1 MVMVQHTRR
10 LSLGTLAAGTLA
22 AMFWLGVGSSF
33 AQQATAPRPGA
44 PQPIAPRPI
53 TGSARITSEPARP
66 AGTRPQALAAPGQTL
81 AAPGQAPAPGGV
93 ADPRPVTRPVQ
104 QVPAPTGTPA
114 GTGRPAGQSGPPAG
128 PVTPAGPPQGF
139 PLPAAEQQRVDQVL
153 AYWEAKTSEI
163 VTFQTRFTRQNFDFV
178 FGEKDKPRTV
188 DKGIVRYSAPDKGE
202 MKVEEVWKYN
212 PQPADPKQP
221 YDREEVQFGEWWL
234 CDGISIYQFD
244 SRNRTLTETRLPPE
258 MQGQAIGD
266 GPLPFLF
273 GAKAAT
279 MKERY
284 WIREVT
290 PKDSASGEYWLE
302 AYPKRQS
309 DAANF
314 DKLLVKLTLHKE
326 QLLPSAMKVFNKQ
339 GHMTYHFED
348 QTPNDPRHRLAGF
361 LKYFVRPSVPRGWTK
376 VIENWNGQRLNED
389 GSPAEDPA
397 LQAEAKPEAVKPATA
412 PRKR

>member
-1 MVMVQHTRR
+1 MVMVQLTWR
-10 LSLGTLAAGTLA
+10 LSFGTLAAVFL
-22 AMFWLGVGSSF
+22 LGVGSGF
-33 AQQATAPRPGA
+33 AQQPN
-44 PQPIAPRPI
+44 APRPI
-53 TGSARITSEPARP
+53 TGNARITSEPARP
-66 AGTRPQALAAPGQTL
+66 AGVRPQAPGAAAP
-81 AAPGQAPAPGGV
+81 ASSAPAKARV
-93 ADPRPVTRPVQ
+93 ADPQAVTRPVQ
-104 QVPAPTGTPA
+104 QTPDMPSPPTIPGRAPGQPA
-114 GTGRPAGQSGPPAG
+114 
-128 PVTPAGPPQGF
+128 TPAGPPQGF

-178 FGEKDKPRTV
+178 FGERDKPRTV

-202 MKVEEVWKYN
+202 MKVEEVWKFN
-212 PQPADPKQP
+212 PQPTDPKQP

-234 CDGISIYQFD
+234 CDGMSIYQFD

-290 PKDSASGEYWLE
+290 PKDSPSGEYWLE

-314 DKLLVKLTLHKE
+314 DKLLVKLTLQKD
-326 QLLPSAMKVFNKQ
+326 QLMPSAMKVFNKQ

-348 QTPNDPRHRLAGF
+348 QTPNDARHRLAGF

-376 VIENWNGQRLNED
+376 VIENWDGQRLNED
-389 GSPAEDPA
+389 GSPAEAPA
-397 LQAEAKPEAVKPATA
+397 LQAEAKPAADKPAAA